1 MEERSLLIKK
11 YIFPGLIILLGLIL
25 LNTALFSGSGNISQ
39 SWTFLMGAM
48 VVLSMGVVTVLY
60 IKEIITKNTHLRILI
75 IMLVSCLVLGYSTY
89 SSIATTIAQIEL
101 KKETDANIKQGLR
114 DIEIVQL
121 EYKKK
126 YGWYSDSFDELKRFL
141 IQDSVYSIST
151 KGIVPDYKVTPEHAE
166 ILGYDPIQDYIQI
179 ESYDEKEALLCGLLT
194 KDTSWENVLEKL
206 FTTNLDSA
214 NIRLYE
220 FDYNNLD
227 LVPRSN
233 DKHFT
238 MYATILE
245 SNDDVSFDVLMYK
258 NDNEYDFVSTYLIDF
273 NGNDVAY
280 YNKEIKGLIVKD
292 SIPQIPQLV
301 LGDNIISIDSITYN
315 RSEDVLDLIKNKKK
329 DTLNFKIIRNNKE
342 ITINLTQKDI
352 VTKPSSGYWTDLQD
366 VFSYNLQPPLYN
378 PKLFKPL
385 HINKNQTNKEDEFSS
400 PNLKII
406 KFKNLIESRLID
418 TNKISFEFF
427 KGDKINYS
435 NFNTNTKDYF
445 YLLSK
450 VGTPVFTA
458 FDPSPYDPLNE
469 RDTLKTG
476 SLTEVKT
483 SGNWK

>member
-48 VVLSMGVVTVLY
+48 VVLSMGVVTILY
-60 IKEIITKNTHLRILI
+60 IKEVITKNTHLSILI
-75 IMLVSCLVLGYSTY
+75 TMLVSCLILGYTTY
-89 SSIATTIAQIEL
+89 SSIDTTIAQIEL

-141 IQDSVYSIST
+141 VQDSVYSIST
-151 KGIVPDYKVTPEHAE
+151 KGIVPDYKITPEHAE

-227 LVPRSN
+227 LVPMSK

-315 RSEDVLDLIKNKKK
+315 RSEDVLNLIKNKKK

-342 ITINLTQKDI
+342 ITLNLTQKDI

-400 PNLKII
+400 PNLEII

-418 TNKISFEFF
+418 TNKITFEFF

-435 NFNTNTKDYF
+435 NFNANTEDYF

>member
-1 MEERSLLIKK
+1 M
-11 YIFPGLIILLGLIL
+11 
-25 LNTALFSGSGNISQ
+25 
-39 SWTFLMGAM
+39 
-48 VVLSMGVVTVLY
+48 
-60 IKEIITKNTHLRILI
+60 
-75 IMLVSCLVLGYSTY
+75 
-89 SSIATTIAQIEL
+89 
-101 KKETDANIKQGLR
+101 
-114 DIEIVQL
+114 
-121 EYKKK
+121 
-126 YGWYSDSFDELKRFL
+126 
-141 IQDSVYSIST
+141 
-151 KGIVPDYKVTPEHAE
+151 
-166 ILGYDPIQDYIQI
+166 
-179 ESYDEKEALLCGLLT
+179 LCGLLT

-227 LVPRSN
+227 LVPMSK

-315 RSEDVLDLIKNKKK
+315 RSEDVLNLIKNKKK

-342 ITINLTQKDI
+342 ITLNLTQKDI
-352 VTKPSSGYWTDLQD
+352 VRKPSSGYWTDLQD

-400 PNLKII
+400 PNLEII

-435 NFNTNTKDYF
+435 NFNTNTEDYF